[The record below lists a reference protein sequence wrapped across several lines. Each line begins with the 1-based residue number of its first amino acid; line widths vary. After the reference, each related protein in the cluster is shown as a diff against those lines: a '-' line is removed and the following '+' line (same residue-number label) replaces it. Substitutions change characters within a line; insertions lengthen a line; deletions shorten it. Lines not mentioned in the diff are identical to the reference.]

1 MDAVDWLREFYA
13 TIAEDSRITA
23 THISLYLAI
32 YYTCESK
39 SCKVHMEID
48 RGILM
53 QLAKISS
60 PVTYHKCMHALHDF
74 GYIRYTPFYGRKKS
88 VVKLRKL

>member
-1 MDAVDWLREFYA
+1 MNAFEWLGEFYA

-23 THISLYLAI
+23 THISLYIAI
-32 YYTCESK
+32 YYAWESMG
-39 SCKVHMEID
+39 CKVYMEID
-48 RGILM
+48 RGQIM

-74 GYIRYTPFYGRKKS
+74 GYIQYTPFYGRKKS

>member
-1 MDAVDWLREFYA
+1 MDAFEWLTEFYA

-23 THISLYLAI
+23 THISIYIAI
-32 YYTCESK
+32 YYAWESMD
-39 SCKVHMEID
+39 CKVYMEID
-48 RGILM
+48 RGQIM

-74 GYIRYTPFYGRKKS
+74 GYIQYTPFYGRKKS